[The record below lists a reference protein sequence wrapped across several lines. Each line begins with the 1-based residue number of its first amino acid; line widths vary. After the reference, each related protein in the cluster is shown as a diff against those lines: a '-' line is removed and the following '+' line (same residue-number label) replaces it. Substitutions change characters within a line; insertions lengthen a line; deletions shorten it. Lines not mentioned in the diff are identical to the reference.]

1 MFSAAISQ
9 LTAPRRDL
17 AEDLAACLD
26 HGFASLAIW
35 RPKLSDVPL
44 ALARRLFVEAG
55 VKASSVQ
62 WAGGF
67 TGGDGRS
74 FDESVAD
81 AWEAIE
87 CARVLGAP
95 VVVVHTGCRGGHTR
109 SHARRLLLQAVEALA
124 PAATRARVRLAIKP
138 LHAATAADCDFL
150 GSLVDAL
157 EMTAF
162 LRRQSRFTNDIGLA
176 VDLWHFADDPE
187 FAALAPR
194 LAACAAVVQ
203 VADRRGPPTPEQE
216 RLPVGRG
223 SLPLR
228 EAALQLLS
236 HGFGGGFEF
245 DPVGEEV
252 ETLGHDDVLATLRG
266 VADDWARLPTA
277 TVETSSAAEFA
288 HAPRQRPRAGAGAR
302 KSHASSQIV
311 SRG

>member
-17 AEDLAACLD
+17 AEDLAACSD

-44 ALARRLFVEAG
+44 PIARRLFTAAG

-81 AWEAIE
+81 AVEAID

-95 VVVVHTGCRGGHTR
+95 VVVVHTGGRGGHTR
-109 SHARRLLLQAVEALA
+109 SHARRLLVQAVEALA
-124 PAATRARVRLAIKP
+124 PAASQARVRLAIKP

-150 GSLVDAL
+150 GSLAEAL

-162 LRRQSRFTNDIGLA
+162 LRRQPRVTNDIGLA
-176 VDLWHFADDPE
+176 VDLWHFADDPD

-203 VADRRGPPTPEQE
+203 VADRDGPPTPEQE

-228 EAALQLLS
+228 EAAQQLIG
-236 HGFGGGFEF
+236 HGFGGCFEF
-245 DPVGEEV
+245 DPVGEDV
-252 ETLGHDDVLATLRG
+252 EAVGHDGVLATLRD
-266 VADDWARLPTA
+266 VADDWARLPLA
-277 TVETSSAAEFA
+277 IVEAGAVQG
-288 HAPRQRPRAGAGAR
+288 PRQRLRAATGVR
-302 KSHASSQIV
+302 RSHASSQTV